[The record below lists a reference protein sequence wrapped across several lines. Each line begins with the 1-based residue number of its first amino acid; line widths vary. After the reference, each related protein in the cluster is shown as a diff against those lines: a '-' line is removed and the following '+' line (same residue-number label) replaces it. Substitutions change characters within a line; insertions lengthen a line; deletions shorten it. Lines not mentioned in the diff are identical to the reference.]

1 MPLKLGLLREGVVW
15 TMASFPAAVVPIA
28 LGTVHG
34 VHMTGNEV
42 LLERT
47 TIGKS
52 STASSLDSM
61 DFRCPLAD
69 MQLTVGRRKVWCG
82 KDG

>member
-1 MPLKLGLLREGVVW
+1 MALKLGLLREGIVR

-34 VHMTGNEV
+34 IHVIGNEV
-42 LLERT
+42 LLEST
-47 TIGKS
+47 TIGKG

-69 MQLTVGRRKVWCG
+69 MQLAVRWRKVRCG
-82 KDG
+82 KHG